1 MNFGNTRKCWV
12 CESKYKEPP
21 QTPRV
26 LCLSCIGRKLR
37 QRVKQTYFDCI
48 CEKMYSISF
57 HHPVSEKNGV
67 FRGWWRRFSV
77 LSVCL
82 FFTFVLVKTK
92 ARRQLDV
99 ERAHEGGRKRGREK
113 EGERGTEGLLLS
125 EFWGNSE
132 KKVVF
137 CSGVTLN
144 KPITPRGALPS
155 VCSRT
160 PPPLWICPTML
171 RSVCHFSQ
179 KPSCSDFRGDKRTAE
194 GG

>member
-1 MNFGNTRKCWV
+1 
-12 CESKYKEPP
+12 
-21 QTPRV
+21 
-26 LCLSCIGRKLR
+26 
-37 QRVKQTYFDCI
+37 
-48 CEKMYSISF
+48 MYSISF
-57 HHPVSEKNGV
+57 HHPVSEKNSV

-160 PPPLWICPTML
+160 PPSSLNLPHHAALGLPLQPKAELLWLQRRQKNRRGGVEREREGGQHAENEGRNGTGRFVY
-171 RSVCHFSQ
+171 RSVDHNISHTPCNQ
-179 KPSCSDFRGDKRTAE
+179 INNRT
-194 GG
+194 